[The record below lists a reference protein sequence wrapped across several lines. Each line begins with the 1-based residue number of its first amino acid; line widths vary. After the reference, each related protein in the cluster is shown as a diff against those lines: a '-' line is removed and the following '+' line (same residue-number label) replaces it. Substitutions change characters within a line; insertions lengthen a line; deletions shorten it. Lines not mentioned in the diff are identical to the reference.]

1 MEYKYLSKTLKKHRQ
16 KILIKSL
23 DLFLVNGIHQ
33 TTIQMIAKE
42 VKVTKKTIFNHFQ
55 TKDILATELQMMILE
70 KLVEKRKDFQRTNE
84 NVIERIQ
91 LFLRSFIVLSKE
103 DIKYIKYITMF
114 DFYYVKGYPTEQYK
128 EFIAKTALP
137 THLYLKDLIQLG
149 QLQGFIKNGPDY
161 DVLTL
166 TLTLMQSIYAY
177 IQRFHYRQDA
187 ITEEGFP
194 DFMGNPEL
202 LLNILMDGILVKK

>member
-1 MEYKYLSKTLKKHRQ
+1 MENNQLSKTLKKHRE
-16 KILIKSL
+16 KILLKSL
-23 DLFLVNGIHQ
+23 DLFLANGINQ
-33 TTIQMIAKE
+33 TTIQMIAKAT
-42 VKVTKKTIFNHFQ
+42 KVTKKTIFNHFQ

-70 KLVEKRKDFQRTNE
+70 KIVEKRKDVQLSNDH
-84 NVIERIQ
+84 VVDRI
-91 LFLRSFIVLSKE
+91 RSFLKSLIVLSKE
-103 DIKYIKYITMF
+103 EIKYIKYITMF

-166 TLTLMQSIYAY
+166 TLTLIQSTYAY